1 MHRGGSA
8 RSWAILPVE
17 MSHFRSTALLSIA
30 FAFVASAAAQTILP
44 PDEKKTRGG
53 TVPDVAL
60 LSEDSTTFRLSS
72 LAGKPIVVS
81 PIFTTC
87 PSTCSEIT
95 GSLRDAL
102 AAIGEPGVGY
112 QVLTVSF
119 DPADGPAALRAYR
132 ERLALPSG
140 WRLAAAATP
149 EDLARLL
156 ETIDFHY
163 APLPEGG
170 FAHANAIAVL
180 SPALAVSGYVHGV
193 FFEEKEIRASL
204 ERAAEDVSLV
214 RHSRPLILLV
224 AVVALATMLAVLVV
238 TRKKPASA

>member
-1 MHRGGSA
+1 M
-8 RSWAILPVE
+8 
-17 MSHFRSTALLSIA
+17 A
-30 FAFVASAAAQTILP
+30 FALVANAAAQTILP
-44 PDEKKTRGG
+44 PDEKKTRGSV
-53 TVPDVAL
+53 VPDVTL
-60 LSEDSTTFRLSS
+60 LSEDSTAFQLSS

-132 ERLALPSG
+132 DRLSLPPG
-140 WRLAAAATP
+140 WRLATATP
-149 EDLARLL
+149 ENLARLL
-156 ETIDFHY
+156 GAIDFQY

-170 FAHANAIAVL
+170 FAHANTIAVL

-193 FFEEKEIRASL
+193 FFEEKEV
-204 ERAAEDVSLV
+204 RAALEHAAADVSLV
-214 RHSRPLILLV
+214 RHYRPLILLV

>member
-1 MHRGGSA
+1 MN
-8 RSWAILPVE
+8 RSRPAW
-17 MSHFRSTALLSIA
+17 ALLSIA
-30 FAFVASAAAQTILP
+30 FAFAASAAAQTILP
-44 PDEKKTRGG
+44 PDEKRTRGSS
-53 TVPDVAL
+53 VPDVQL
-60 LSEDSTTFRLSS
+60 LSDDSTTFPLSS

-119 DPADGPAALRAYR
+119 DPADGPAQLRAYR
-132 ERLALPSG
+132 ERMALPPG
-140 WRLAAAATP
+140 WRLAAATP

-156 ETIDFHY
+156 GAIDFHY
-163 APLPEGG
+163 APLVEGG

-193 FFEEKEIRASL
+193 FFEEKEIRAAL
-204 ERAAEDVSLV
+204 ERAAADASLV
-214 RHSRPLILLV
+214 RHYRPLILLV
-224 AVVALATMLAVLVV
+224 AVIALATMTAVLVV
-238 TRKKPASA
+238 TRKKPASV